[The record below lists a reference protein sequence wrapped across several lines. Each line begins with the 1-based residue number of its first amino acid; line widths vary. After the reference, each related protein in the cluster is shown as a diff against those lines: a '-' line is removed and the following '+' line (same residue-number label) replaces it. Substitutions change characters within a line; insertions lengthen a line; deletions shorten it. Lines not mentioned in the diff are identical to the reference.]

1 VCTSSENGGGGPIM
15 SSKRVAFII
24 HIPNKFIFR
33 IYVLINGT
41 LKKKPFFTT
50 DLFSSTFP

>member
-1 VCTSSENGGGGPIM
+1 MCTSSENGGGGPIM